1 MAGPSVMVRL
11 LGDLT
16 GLGKS
21 FDETTSKG
29 VGAGQRLHSAFSG
42 GLDTLNKTGVLGP
55 FGDALAAADSGIS
68 KISGHAKE
76 IGPVMMGVGATV
88 AGLGVALQ
96 TMGSKDQAA
105 HQQLQAAVE
114 ATGHSYD
121 QYSEQVEATIK
132 SQEKFGT
139 TADVTQ
145 DALRT
150 LTQATGDPTK
160 ALDMMGTA
168 ANLAAA
174 KHESLSTASG
184 QLAKAVNGSA
194 KILKEFGITTHDTS
208 GHLKTQSEIMTELSA
223 KLSGQAS
230 AGAATFTGH
239 MKALKAEV
247 EDHVSL
253 FAQKYGPA
261 ITGVGAAM
269 TGVGAA
275 IEVAKA
281 ATAAMKDGEVAATI
295 AKNASAAAQ
304 WALNAAILA
313 NPVMIIVV
321 ALVAL
326 VAVVILAYTHCQTF
340 RNIVDDM
347 GRIAQAAFGVVVNGA
362 QAAFGFI
369 SSHWPLLLAI
379 LTGPFGLAV
388 YEIATHFDAI
398 VGFAKKIPG
407 DIEHA
412 LGDVGNLLVHAG
424 EEIIGGLGRGIEH
437 ALTGVLDDVKGIG
450 GKIASLKG
458 PLDYD
463 RQLLVPAGAA
473 IMAGLH
479 DSLAAGVSDVE
490 RLMGGVAPNISA
502 SFSPAAGGA
511 AAIGGRSGPA
521 VVIQDAHFS
530 DDVDVDSFMRRVSWA
545 VGTSRL

>member
-11 LGDLT
+11 LGDVA

-29 VGAGQRLHSAFSG
+29 VGAGQRLHNAFSG
-42 GLDTLNKTGVLGP
+42 VLDTLNKTGVLGP
-55 FGDALAAADSGIS
+55 FGDALAAADSGIE
-68 KISGHAKE
+68 KIAGHAKE
-76 IGPVMMGVGATV
+76 IGPAMMGAGATV
-88 AGLGVALQ
+88 AGLGMALQ
-96 TMGSKDQAA
+96 AMGSKDQAA

-121 QYSEQVEATIK
+121 QYADRAEDTIK
-132 SQEKFGT
+132 KQEKFGT
-139 TADVTQ
+139 TANTTQ
-145 DALRT
+145 GRAPDAD
-150 LTQATGDPTK
+150 AGDRRPGEG
-160 ALDMMGTA
+160 ARRYGGSGRPRRSEARRPHDRVRA
-168 ANLAAA
+168 ARESGERLGEDPQRIRDHGEGRGRSHENAVRDRRRAVGEARRAGERQYPNLYRP
-174 KHESLSTASG
+174 HESA
-184 QLAKAVNGSA
+184 
-194 KILKEFGITTHDTS
+194 
-208 GHLKTQSEIMTELSA
+208 QSRGRRS
-223 KLSGQAS
+223 
-230 AGAATFTGH
+230 H
-239 MKALKAEV
+239 P
-247 EDHVSL
+247 L

-261 ITGVGAAM
+261 ITAAGAPV
-269 TGVGAA
+269 TGIGAG

-281 ATAAMKDGEVAATI
+281 ATAALRDSEIAETV
-295 AKNASAAAQ
+295 AKNVSTAAQ
-304 WALNAAILA
+304 WALNAAMAA
-313 NPVMIIVV
+313 NPIMLIVIGLGL
-321 ALVAL
+321 LVA
-326 VAVVILAYTHCQTF
+326 AVILAYTHITVF

-347 GRIAQAAFGVVVNGA
+347 GKIAKAAFDLVVHGA
-362 QAAFGFI
+362 EAAFSWI
-369 SSHWPLLLAI
+369 SGHWPLLLAI

-388 YEIATHFDAI
+388 YEIATHFDSI

-424 EEIIGGLGRGIEH
+424 EEIIKGLGRGIEN
-437 ALTGVLDDVKGIG
+437 AMGDVLHTVGGIA

-479 DSLAAGVSDVE
+479 DSLAAGIPDVE

-502 SFSPAAGGA
+502 TISPAPAGA
-511 AAIGGRSGPA
+511 AAAMGRGGPA